1 MLSNVHTVLA
11 VHIIHTVLITQ
22 PVPKTGRSRPPGM
35 CTSSLHCPHSRS
47 AESRVDLGWDGVGLG
62 WDGVWDGV
70 GLGGMGWNVEW
81 GGSDRA

>member
-1 MLSNVHTVLA
+1 
-11 VHIIHTVLITQ
+11 
-22 PVPKTGRSRPPGM
+22 M